1 MPETQNTQK
10 WTGEL
15 QLGTGWAHYRGM
27 AGDTSPHAHYPLQA
41 VFSNQCPVAINV
53 DGSDTKVNDF
63 LLVPSNK
70 PHQLRPTTGDVDI
83 FYVEPALA
91 TPELFTL
98 SNVNEWRDYL
108 CCATP
113 QISDEKII
121 AALRAVD
128 QQLGGKLP
136 LQSVATYR
144 VKHKGSDDTS
154 VSVDITAIAI
164 DQLNIAKNIADTLNC
179 RLEYLGADP
188 VHQRDA
194 NLMQSQPR
202 SDTNSSTSRPYLVAA
217 FLLMTLILTP
227 FIQKKMQISTLEKV
241 VKPIEFSARQKVA
254 TLHSLEDSLM
264 WIDTIERDSPRFL
277 DILQDIARQLG
288 EQDVISYLIWNK
300 SELEIAGTSTNS
312 NQLIKKF
319 ATTSNVNSIEYL
331 NPFQSKPEQGLE
343 GFHIRLQFADDRS
356 LVQSDG

>member
-1 MPETQNTQK
+1 MRSFFLTTSARSYSKDTYAALDLVARKLTIISPEGITDYEIDDGLASGDFSK
-10 WTGEL
+10 TGQILHDKKLTKLAVRLPGVIQVTAKFPATARRNLRDVISYEIDRL
-15 QLGTGWAHYRGM
+15 T
-27 AGDTSPHAHYPLQA
+27 PLQA
-41 VFSNQCPVAINV
+41 EHAHF
-53 DGSDTKVNDF
+53 
-63 LLVPSNK
+63 
-70 PHQLRPTTGDVDI
+70 
-83 FYVEPALA
+83 
-91 TPELFTL
+91 
-98 SNVNEWRDYL
+98 
-108 CCATP
+108 
-113 QISDEKII
+113 
-121 AALRAVD
+121 
-128 QQLGGKLP
+128 
-136 LQSVATYR
+136 TYR